1 MGVFREE
8 SGIEGDMFL
17 RKIYT
22 ELVLIRKELQ
32 ALRLEPKV
40 ESNQGVQVFETKYI
54 GEGDSK
60 VVVSFALSGCAWLKL
75 SKSFAWRKVRS
86 YISRQE

>member
-1 MGVFREE
+1 
-8 SGIEGDMFL
+8 MFL

-54 GEGDSK
+54 GEDDW
-60 VVVSFALSGCAWLKL
+60 CA
-75 SKSFAWRKVRS
+75 
-86 YISRQE
+86 SRQVDN

>member
-1 MGVFREE
+1 
-8 SGIEGDMFL
+8 MFL

-54 GEGDSK
+54 GEDDSK
-60 VVVSFALSGCAWLKL
+60 VVVSFTLSGCAWLKL

-86 YISRQE
+86 YISQQE